1 MLHKMIPRFKPY
13 FGWDEFRAAWA
24 WGRPAVEEFEQKFAR
39 ALQSK
44 YALAFPYGRSGLYAL
59 LKARGIEGAEVIMP
73 AYTCVVVPNAV
84 LASGNI
90 PRFVDISLAD
100 YNLDLDLLE
109 NAITDKTRAIISTSL
124 FGYPGNARRLSEM
137 IKRTGREI
145 LVFQDCAHSFGAAFE
160 GKPVANEGDAAI
172 FGLGIN
178 KMITSILGGM
188 VTTND
193 ESIYQSLREYRES
206 RFSPGGFRKRLT
218 RLIYLSLA
226 FIALNDSLYRLVD
239 FLEEKTSWLDFFTSD
254 YDENEITMPRDYLAR
269 MVDLEARVGIEQ
281 LNKYPEILRRKEEMA
296 RYYDRHLQP
305 IRDKVVLPPLMAG
318 ATYSHYVVRV
328 PDRIKT
334 IEAMYRKG
342 IQLGWLIEY
351 SVPEIP
357 VYRQY
362 KTGSY
367 PNAYLC
373 SQNTINLPLYPGLKK
388 RDLDYIIKTFTE
400 FFVCNS

>member
-1 MLHKMIPRFKPY
+1 MRMMIPRYRPDL
-13 FGWDEFRAAWA
+13 GWNELRAALA

-39 ALQSK
+39 ALQAK

-59 LKARGIEGAEVIMP
+59 LKSRGIAGAEVIMP
-73 AYTCVVVPNAV
+73 AYTCVVVPHAV
-84 LASGNI
+84 MASGNI

-109 NAITDKTRAIISTSL
+109 NAITDRTRVIIPTSL
-124 FGYPGNARRLSEM
+124 FGYPGNPRRLSE
-137 IKRTGREI
+137 ISKRSGREI
-145 LVFQDCAHSFGAAFE
+145 LVIQDCAHSFGARGQ
-160 GKPVANEGDAAI
+160 GKPVGNEGDAAI

-178 KMITSILGGM
+178 KMITSVLGGM
-188 VTTND
+188 VTTDN
-193 ESIYQSLREYRES
+193 ESIYQSLREYRDS
-206 RFSPGGFRKRLT
+206 NFAPGKFWKKLT

-226 FIALNDSLYRLVD
+226 YLALNDWLYRLVD
-239 FLEEKTSWLDFFTSD
+239 FLEEKTPLLNFFTSD
-254 YDENEITMPRDYLAR
+254 YDENKITMPGDYLVR

-281 LNKYPEILRRKEEMA
+281 LKKYPEILRRKEEMA

-305 IRDKVVLPPLMAG
+305 IKDKVALPPLIAG

-334 IEAMYRKG
+334 IEAMYRQG

-351 SVPEIP
+351 SLPEMP
-357 VYRQY
+357 VYQPY

-367 PNAYLC
+367 PNADLC
-373 SQNTINLPLYPGLKK
+373 SQTTINLPLYPGLKT
-388 RDLDYIIKTFTE
+388 RDLDYIIKKFTE
-400 FFVCNS
+400 SIVCNL